1 MVQCIIYAVLL
12 LSTVAQNIYAQTACN
27 GNAALCD
34 RQYSN
39 VTQIGTHDS
48 ALVGALPQDNQDE
61 SVTAQLNAGI
71 RFLQAQSHV
80 DPFGSLSLCHTSC
93 FLLDAGSVESYL
105 ITVKAWLDANPNEVL
120 TLLLTNGDNV
130 NVSMFDAAFTSSGI
144 KSYAFVPASSP
155 NTLLFDAW
163 PTLQELITGGTRLV
177 LFLGTYLPFFQPP
190 APLPTKTNNPTAPTT
205 NQLSFFLFLTQLL
218 LLNRLRRLPG
228 HVPLHPGRILLL
240 F

>member
-1 MVQCIIYAVLL
+1 MVQYIISAVLL
-12 LSTVAQNIYAQTACN
+12 LLATAAQNIYAQTACN

-48 ALVGALPQDNQDE
+48 AFVGALPQDNQDE

-71 RFLQAQSHV
+71 RFLQAQSRV
-80 DPFGSLSLCHTSC
+80 DPFGTLSLCHTSC

-130 NVSMFDAAFTSSGI
+130 NVSMFDASFASSGI

-163 PTLQELITGGTRLV
+163 PTLQELITAGTRLV
-177 LFLGTYLPFFQPP
+177 LFLGTYLPFFNTPS
-190 APLPTKTNNPTAPTT
+190 NNLTAPTT
-205 NQLSFFLFLTQLL
+205 DQLSFFLSLTRLL